1 MDPHTAN
8 QIWPYQGE
16 ERPVYM
22 IFTSFLKRWLENTDT
37 IPPSTEMLHSF
48 LLGVRTVFSS
58 NS

>member
-22 IFTSFLKRWLENTDT
+22 IFTSFLKRWLDNTDT

-48 LLGVRTVFSS
+48 LLGVRTVFF
-58 NS
+58 